1 MLKQVQQSLMNILES
16 LQWRYACKKF
26 DNTQIIPDDKINI
39 LKEAFNLTATSFGLQ
54 PIKMI
59 LIKNKKLQAEL
70 TTHSFNQQ
78 QVATASH
85 LLVICIDKDTSP
97 QDIDDN
103 FDREKKIRGTSEEV
117 IASFRKFLKDT
128 YANKSLEEKQQSAI
142 YQAYIVLGNLMTV
155 CALEKIDSCPMEGFN
170 PDKYDEILDLESK
183 NLKSVLLLPIGYRA
197 DDDFMS
203 KLKKVRKPLSE
214 TIIEL

>member
-1 MLKQVQQSLMNILES
+1 MNTVDS

-26 DNTQIIPDDKINI
+26 DKNKIISTEKLSII
-39 LKEAFNLTATSFGLQ
+39 KEAFNLTATSFGLQ

-59 LIKNKKLQAEL
+59 IIKNKKLQAEL

-85 LLVICIDKDTSP
+85 LMVLCIDKDTTP
-97 QDIDDN
+97 QNIDAS
-103 FDREKKIRGTSEEV
+103 FDREIAIRGTSKEV
-117 IASFRKFLKDT
+117 LADFRKHVQESF
-128 YANKSLEEKQQSAI
+128 ASKSIKEKQLASTS
-142 YQAYIVLGNLMTV
+142 QAYIALGNLMTV
-155 CALEKIDSCPMEGFN
+155 CALEKIDSCPMEGFISK
-170 PDKYDEILDLESK
+170 KYDEILDLESK

-203 KLKKVRKPLSE
+203 KLKKVRKPLSD
-214 TIIEL
+214 IVIEL